1 MYIVLGLTCKLC
13 KLTKYLKKTI
23 IILKI
28 HIKFLLE
35 NKLKYKVFS
44 NEIHITQLDSGEI
57 YMDFDFMWE
66 KSVIYINYTED
77 NKDTV
82 L

>member
-1 MYIVLGLTCKLC
+1 M
-13 KLTKYLKKTI
+13 
-23 IILKI
+23 
-28 HIKFLLE
+28 LE